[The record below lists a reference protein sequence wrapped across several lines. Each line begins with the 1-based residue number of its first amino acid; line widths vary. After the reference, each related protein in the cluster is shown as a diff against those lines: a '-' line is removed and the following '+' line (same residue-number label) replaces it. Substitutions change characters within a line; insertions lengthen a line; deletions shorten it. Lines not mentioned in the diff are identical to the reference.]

1 MNYGR
6 EYGVRAA
13 VVALAA
19 ASLLLGLL
27 LLGGCASEAGPPA
40 ASPSE
45 VYRVG
50 PPDEL
55 GITILPDPLIERR
68 VVVRPDGMI
77 SIDLVGDVPASGRT
91 TEEIASDIQTRISRF
106 KRNATVTVALAQSL
120 STQITVLGEVFQPS
134 TFPISRDTRIVE
146 AIGRVGGPRFFAA
159 KTRIR
164 VIPPQADKAQVFK
177 VSLSAM
183 ENGDLRTNMMLQ
195 GGDLVYVPPTVMAT
209 IGYKIAAIFFPFQQ
223 IFAFGSRTALTVMTG
238 GVGAGL

>member
-1 MNYGR
+1 MKCGQ

-13 VVALAA
+13 VAA
-19 ASLLLGLL
+19 ALLLIGLV
-27 LLGGCASEAGPPA
+27 LLGGCASETGPPA
-40 ASPSE
+40 APASE

-50 PPDEL
+50 PPDQL
-55 GITILPDPLIERR
+55 GITILPDPIIERE

-91 TEEIASDIQTRISRF
+91 AEEIASDIETRISRF
-106 KRNATVTVALAQSL
+106 KRNATVTVALVQSL

-159 KTRIR
+159 KSRIR
-164 VIPPQADKAQVFK
+164 VIRPQADKAQVYK

-195 GGDLVYVPPTVMAT
+195 GGDLVYVPPTVMAS
-209 IGYKIAAIFFPFQQ
+209 IGYKIRAFFFPFQQ
-223 IFAFGSRTALTVMTG
+223 VFAFGAKTALTVFTG
-238 GVGAGL
+238 GAGAGL